1 MLASLSINSICFN
14 MSSHSFVKKIA
25 LVAVP
30 PILRIFILYTPCFA
44 SISIV
49 FFTSFILK
57 FFFIVLFFLFI
68 FWVGWV
74 TQGTHIFFRSQVLA
88 LFVEIAISII

>member
-49 FFTSFILK
+49 FFHIIYIKIFFHCFILP
-57 FFFIVLFFLFI
+57 FYFL
-68 FWVGWV
+68 GWM
-74 TQGTHIFFRSQVLA
+74 GYPGNPYFFRSQVLA